1 MQSGPDQFSDLNGRD
16 LVQKKIKK
24 IIWMDGMYNFGC
36 AEHDTYDWL
45 GDDAGC
51 RGSAKEALESIFGC
65 CSEIE
70 HIFNPVDVGEK
81 VDTGAKLS
89 TCASENNPCRQA
101 YIDWTGGPN
110 RGRHSWDLINTLIA
124 VRGLDAL
131 ETYLGFDNYDEVQIA
146 DSGVETFVDKEQG
159 GIKRV
164 NLKDAQGLADE
175 IDNLLCQEPSA

>member
-1 MQSGPDQFSDLNGRD
+1 MPDAVALYRKTLAAADDKSVVISSIGMTTNMRDLMQSGPDQFSDLNGRD

-89 TCASENNPCRQA
+89 TCASENNPCR
-101 YIDWTGGPN
+101 
-110 RGRHSWDLINTLIA
+110 
-124 VRGLDAL
+124 
-131 ETYLGFDNYDEVQIA
+131 
-146 DSGVETFVDKEQG
+146 
-159 GIKRV
+159 
-164 NLKDAQGLADE
+164 
-175 IDNLLCQEPSA
+175 